1 MPPQRVQKSISAK
14 IFRVSDVWDM
24 LILVMFGA
32 LRAWTVRFDPCVTDI
47 WLCVVAAMLSCIYLY
62 RFAFK
67 YSSSLV
73 VCYHMRPTAKVMN
86 DFQSKH
92 LKEEWENRQRAILA
106 SRNERIAEDER
117 RRVGLEQELNVFRAR
132 NAETQAKLDAKVDS
146 ANARFADLQV
156 ELQYEVDR
164 VEKKVGQGGPKGADG
179 AAAPCVTLRADLA
192 ACFREADDVRKCDGY
207 IEALERCV
215 KVEVVKQ

>member
-1 MPPQRVQKSISAK
+1 MYHAIVPLYVQMPILLLLVISKNA
-14 IFRVSDVWDM
+14 
-24 LILVMFGA
+24 
-32 LRAWTVRFDPCVTDI
+32 
-47 WLCVVAAMLSCIYLY
+47 
-62 RFAFK
+62 
-67 YSSSLV
+67 
-73 VCYHMRPTAKVMN
+73 AKVMN

-132 NAETQAKLDAKVDS
+132 NAETQAKLDAKIDS
-146 ANARFADLQV
+146 ASARFADLQV

-179 AAAPCVTLRADLA
+179 AATPCVSLRADLA
-192 ACFREADDVRKCDGY
+192 ACFREADDVRKCDEY
-207 IEALERCV
+207 IDALERCV
-215 KVEVVKQ
+215 KVEVVNQ